1 MARIFRRDQV
11 GAGEHGESAKRNVG
25 EVADRRR
32 HEIEAGGKLPLHFAG
47 ERGFNAL
54 NQPARCVLVVVAM
67 ILHACAYSS
76 GRLPVNC
83 LKCGLERR
91 YARRGAML

>member
-11 GAGEHGESAKRNVG
+11 GAGENGESAKRNVG

-54 NQPARCVLVVVAM
+54 NPARCVLVVVAM